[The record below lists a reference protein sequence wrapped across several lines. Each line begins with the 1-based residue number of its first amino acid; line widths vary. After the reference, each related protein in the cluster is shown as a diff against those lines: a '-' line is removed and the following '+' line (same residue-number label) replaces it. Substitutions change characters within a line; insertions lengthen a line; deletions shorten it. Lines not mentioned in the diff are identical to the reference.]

1 MNIVLDTNILVS
13 ALWSAD
19 SKPAI
24 ILNGVLS
31 RRFTVCL
38 LISHPMAFPS

>member
-1 MNIVLDTNILVS
+1 MNFYSVHDLRNDSMNIVLDINVLVS

-24 ILNGVLS
+24 IINSVLN
-31 RRFTVCL
+31 R
-38 LISHPMAFPS
+38 